1 VAVTRKK
8 LCRPGVAHRANR
20 EMEFHV
26 AEAKLLLEVA

>member
-1 VAVTRKK
+1 VALTSEK

-26 AEAKLLLEVA
+26 TEAELLL